1 MDRPAL
7 HIDLD
12 VTWLRS
18 LDPADGIGAGGPQS
32 LETPSNKRGVHSAL
46 AAPLWNSHIVGGA
59 FFMKVAIYA
68 RTSSEGQTPANQ
80 IDALREVGRRL
91 GWQII
96 EVFVDHGISGA
107 KGRRPGLDRLL
118 KGVNRRAF
126 DLVAVWSVDRLGRSL
141 SDLLALLAEF
151 NAKGVGLY
159 LHQQG
164 LDTTTPAG
172 RTMFQVL
179 GIFAEFERAM
189 LVDRVKAGLARARA
203 SGKRLGRPRLPDE
216 VVTRIRHE
224 LQAGRGIHST
234 AKRLGVGAGSVQ
246 RIRAEL
252 RASLPAV

>member
-1 MDRPAL
+1 
-7 HIDLD
+7 
-12 VTWLRS
+12 
-18 LDPADGIGAGGPQS
+18 
-32 LETPSNKRGVHSAL
+32 
-46 AAPLWNSHIVGGA
+46 
-59 FFMKVAIYA
+59 MKVAVYA
-68 RTSSEGQTPANQ
+68 RVSTDDQTPANQ

-91 GWQII
+91 NWDIV
-96 EVFVDHGISGA
+96 EVFLDQGISGA

-118 KGVNRRAF
+118 KGVNRREF

-141 SDLLALLAEF
+141 SDLLALLGEF

-203 SGKRLGRPRLPDE
+203 SGKHLGRPRLSDE
-216 VVTRIRHE
+216 VITRIRHE
-224 LQAGRGIHST
+224 LEAGRGIHST
-234 AKRLGVGAGSVQ
+234 AKRLGVGVGSVQ
-246 RIRAEL
+246 RVKAEFRTGPL
-252 RASLPAV
+252 VGKSLVGAST